1 MKKIEINNENWY
13 WWILAFIE
21 IWWVKYTIL
30 NFNFLHQLVT
40 VKEVKGRECIG
51 DVVWFLIGMSNI
63 VGLIILISGLLAYI
77 DINGIPEFKLTLWKS
92 RKVEDEDNLSK

>member
-30 NFNFLHQLVT
+30 NFNFLHQLIT
-40 VKEVKGRECIG
+40 VKEVKGR
-51 DVVWFLIGMSNI
+51 NI
-63 VGLIILISGLLAYI
+63 FDLFWVFGGVMNLVGLMFLAIWLIWYI
-77 DINGIPEFKLTLWKS
+77 DENGIPEFKITLWQSK
-92 RKVEDEDNLSK
+92 RVEDEDNLSK